1 MKKSNNLSYIRSIL
15 LTASICAFSNI
26 HAQSGSKVDST
37 TIITI
42 EAYQPFLK
50 DAFKIKDNPSID
62 DTGKITPNLK
72 YTFIDK
78 QVPVDFT
85 VNPISPAKIKGEP
98 LVKLYR
104 GYAKVGFG
112 TNTTPLIDI
121 YYNATRS
128 KTFNYGFTGN
138 HFSSSGITGN
148 DYSGFSDN
156 HLGLFGKRIL
166 KEFSLYSKV
175 NFDRHVVHYYGF
187 PPENNTI
194 ITNPDAIK
202 QGLNKLSA
210 VASLTR
216 NYTDT
221 NQFDYNFDINYH
233 HINDVYD
240 VSENHFAL
248 DGNLSK
254 YHKRE
259 LYEIGVEANYNGLN
273 NLLDLKNNLLVG
285 LKPHISTIAK
295 KWAFQIGL
303 GLFVNSQEETNF
315 HFYPQAEFKYNIA
328 DNIVIPYVGIR
339 GGMQA
344 NSLNKFFM
352 ENPFI
357 NTNEIGV
364 VNTNKKYDV
373 YAGIRGSLTSNLS
386 FNTSF
391 SKQKL
396 EGLPLYIKDI
406 TNIQNKFIVTYD
418 TLDLIQLDGE
428 LTYHKL
434 EKWKIL
440 LSGNYYG
447 YTPKNEIKAWHR
459 PDFKIA
465 LSSIYD
471 LGDKIIVRADLFY
484 IGQQYAKINNI
495 VTTNNTVTITDA
507 AETLKG
513 VFDANIGVEY
523 RYTKKLSAFINFN
536 NIGSVKYERWQD
548 YPTQRFGVLG
558 GLTYAF

>member
-1 MKKSNNLSYIRSIL
+1 MNKSNTISYIKSIL
-15 LTASICAFSNI
+15 VIAILFTIVNAY
-26 HAQSGSKVDST
+26 AQNDST

-50 DAFKIKDNPSID
+50 DAFKIKDNPTID
-62 DTGKITPNLK
+62 DTGKINPNLT
-72 YTFIDK
+72 YTFLNK
-78 QVPVDFT
+78 QIPVDFT
-85 VNPISPAKIKGEP
+85 VKPIKAAKIKGEP
-98 LVKLYR
+98 LVKLYK

-112 TNTTPLIDI
+112 TNTTPLVNL
-121 YYNATRS
+121 YYNAKRS
-128 KTFNYGFTGN
+128 KTFNYGITGK
-138 HFSSSGITGN
+138 HFSSSGISGN

-156 HLGLFGKRIL
+156 HLGIFGKRIL
-166 KEFSLYSKV
+166 KEFSLYSKL
-175 NFDRHVVHYYGF
+175 NYDRNVVHYYGF

-194 ITNPDAIK
+194 VANADNIQQI
-202 QGLNKLSA
+202 LNKISA

-221 NQFDYNFDINYH
+221 TQFDYNFDLNYH
-233 HINDVYD
+233 YITDVYD
-240 VSENHFAL
+240 VNANHFSL

-259 LYEIGVEANYNGLN
+259 LYEMGVEANYNQLN
-273 NLLDLKNNLLVG
+273 NLLNQKSNLVIG

-295 KWAFQIGL
+295 KWEFQIGL
-303 GLFVNSQEETNF
+303 GLFVNSHEKTTF

-328 DNIVIPYVGIR
+328 DDIIIPYVGIR

-344 NSLNKFFM
+344 NSLNNFFR

-357 NTNEIGV
+357 NTNEIAV
-364 VNTNKKYDV
+364 LNTNKKYDV
-373 YAGIRGSLTSNLS
+373 YAGIRGSITSNLS

-396 EGLPLYIKDI
+396 EGLPLYVK
-406 TNIQNKFIVTYD
+406 NEFGLQNKFIAAYD

-428 LTYHKL
+428 LAYQKL

-440 LSGNYYG
+440 LTGNYYG

-459 PDFKIA
+459 PDLKIT
-465 LSSIYD
+465 LSGVYD
-471 LGDKIIVRADLFY
+471 LSDKIIVRADLFY
-484 IGQQYAKINNI
+484 IGQQYAKTTNV
-495 VTTNNTVTITDA
+495 VTTSNTVVYTDA
-507 AETLKG
+507 SETLKG
-513 VFDANIGVEY
+513 VFDANISLEY

-558 GLTYAF
+558 GLTYSF